1 MKSEI
6 FRPEPNQKYVI
17 ALKYPKGQNV
27 NGTWGP
33 QLLWTLADGRKL
45 YTPPFFQKLIDDL
58 GLKPG
63 QRFELFKATEGR
75 KTKWKVSPASKPQ
88 QPVVDVLNG
97 AGPLDSPI
105 PEYEPNEDPPPIPI
119 TRLEHAL
126 KTAVTAA
133 AKAEKHA
140 EGLGYA
146 CRFSSADVRAMA
158 ISVLIGMDR
167 HAA

>member
-1 MKSEI
+1 MKPEI
-6 FRPEPNQKYVI
+6 FRPEPNQKYII
-17 ALKYPKGQNV
+17 ALKCPKGQNV
-27 NGTWGP
+27 NGAWGP
-33 QLLWTLADGRKL
+33 QLLWTLSDGWKL
-45 YTPPFFQKLIDDL
+45 YTPLFFQKLIDDE
-58 GLKPG
+58 GIKPG
-63 QRFELFKATEGR
+63 QRFELYKAQEGR
-75 KTKWKVSPASKPQ
+75 KTLWRVTRQGPAQ

-97 AGPLDSPI
+97 SGPLDSPI
-105 PEYEPNEDPPPIPI
+105 PEPEPNEDPPPIPI

-167 HAA
+167 RAA

>member
-1 MKSEI
+1 VKPDI
-6 FRPEPNQKYVI
+6 FRPEPNQKYII
-17 ALKYPKGQNV
+17 ALKYPKGQSV
-27 NGTWGP
+27 TGAWGP

-45 YTPPFFQKLIDDL
+45 YTPPIFQKQIDDL
-58 GLKPG
+58 GIKPG
-63 QRFELFKATEGR
+63 QRFELLKARQGH
-75 KTKWKVSPASKPQ
+75 KTDWKVSRVPQ
-88 QPVVDVLNG
+88 AAATLLDG
-97 AGPLDSPI
+97 SAPLDNPI
-105 PEYEPNEDPPPIPI
+105 PDQEPDEDPPPIPF

-167 HAA
+167 RAA